1 MPREQKEVGVGFIG
15 LEPEPLT
22 PRGRRIVLTTVVL
35 ALLGLAIWVAA
46 IVWMLHNPGQGS
58 LPVEVSPW
66 FR

>member
-1 MPREQKEVGVGFIG
+1 MGFIG
-15 LEPEPLT
+15 MEPEPLT
-22 PRGRRIVLTTVVL
+22 PRGRRIVFTALVL
-35 ALLGLAIWVAA
+35 ALLGFVLWVTT